1 MAAQVEELPENK
13 VKLTVDVPAHDV
25 HHAVEHAA
33 TDLAA
38 SVRIPGFRKGKV
50 PMPLLVQRVGRER
63 IYAEAV
69 DSHIGGWFW
78 SAAAR
83 ARVNPIAQPEYQYD
97 LPTSDS
103 EDWSFSATVE
113 VQPKPEPADW
123 TTLEVPKVEAAVPEE
138 AVQAELETL
147 QRIAAEIVPVEGR
160 SAQEGDTA
168 VIDLVSED
176 GTSQRD
182 YIIELGSERLVEEVE
197 KGIRGLSAGESREI
211 AYELADGTSRNAT
224 VTLKELKERVLPPLD
239 DDLAKASSEFDT
251 LAELRADIEGRLRAQ
266 IDDEIEGIFR
276 AAAIDELVRASN
288 FTAAGPLVE
297 ARTRELL
304 NGLGRSLQERG
315 IDANTYLQLT
325 GQTPELLEQRLR
337 AEASLSVSR
346 ELVLEAVADQLGIQV
361 TDDDIREELRSA
373 GESDEDIDAFVAEG
387 GADRVRDDIRMKKAL
402 DRIAADV
409 KPIAPELHE
418 ARESIWTPEKD
429 EPAEPA
435 KLWTPGSKEQS

>member
-1 MAAQVEELPENK
+1 MAAQVEELAENK

-160 SAQEGDTA
+160 PAQEGDTA
-168 VIDLVSED
+168 VIDLAVRGRHVAARLRRRARLGAAGRGGRE
-176 GTSQRD
+176 RD
-182 YIIELGSERLVEEVE
+182 PRAF
-197 KGIRGLSAGESREI
+197 RRREPR
-211 AYELADGTSRNAT
+211 D
-224 VTLKELKERVLPPLD
+224 
-239 DDLAKASSEFDT
+239 
-251 LAELRADIEGRLRAQ
+251 RLRA
-266 IDDEIEGIFR
+266 
-276 AAAIDELVRASN
+276 
-288 FTAAGPLVE
+288 
-297 ARTRELL
+297 
-304 NGLGRSLQERG
+304 GRW
-315 IDANTYLQLT
+315 D
-325 GQTPELLEQRLR
+325 
-337 AEASLSVSR
+337 
-346 ELVLEAVADQLGIQV
+346 V
-361 TDDDIREELRSA
+361 T
-373 GESDEDIDAFVAEG
+373 
-387 GADRVRDDIRMKKAL
+387 
-402 DRIAADV
+402 
-409 KPIAPELHE
+409 
-418 ARESIWTPEKD
+418 
-429 EPAEPA
+429 
-435 KLWTPGSKEQS
+435 